1 MKGINHTK
9 CAHHLR
15 DCAAKLDIVR
25 DILELNYDHQDVVR
39 EQCDAVLFHLS
50 NFRELMKARHSAEQ
64 GAGISEEVE
73 VDPYIR
79 HRGETALEE
88 DVIEAVSG
96 VKQVRSGKPK
106 DTGREAQMPYHV
118 TTDEY
123 PNSDTT
129 EKTFKTKQEL
139 RESLADYA
147 HRSWSGWMTYL
158 FSKSAT
164 NPDGSVTIPKEQVER
179 WRRQI
184 ATPYSGLSKREQE
197 SELREADAI
206 LRLKVGS

>member
-96 VKQVRSGKPK
+96 VKQVRSVSQKI
-106 DTGREAQMPYHV
+106 Q
-118 TTDEY
+118 DERRRC
-123 PNSDTT
+123 PTMLPPTNTPT
-129 EKTFKTKQEL
+129 QTL
-139 RESLADYA
+139 RRRRL
-147 HRSWSGWMTYL
+147 RQ
-158 FSKSAT
+158 SKSS
-164 NPDGSVTIPKEQVER
+164 GSR
-179 WRRQI
+179 WLTMPTDRGR
-184 ATPYSGLSKREQE
+184 AG
-197 SELREADAI
+197 
-206 LRLKVGS
+206 